1 MVVDGTLLWQCW
13 FQHRAMCVRQYERLR
28 LPAGVIHA
36 TAAAAIYRPHPQIV
50 TITFITPIKIT
61 IIITTTMIIAIINS
75 TITTNISKLW

>member
-1 MVVDGTLLWQCW
+1 M

-61 IIITTTMIIAIINS
+61 ITTIMIIAIINS